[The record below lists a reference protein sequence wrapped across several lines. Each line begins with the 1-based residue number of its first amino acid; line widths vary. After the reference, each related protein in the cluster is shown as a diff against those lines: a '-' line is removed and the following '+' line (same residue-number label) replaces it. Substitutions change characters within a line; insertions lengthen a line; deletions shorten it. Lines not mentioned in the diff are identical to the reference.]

1 MDMLQTLKAINNE
14 KRLQILEWLKEPEDN
29 FPPHVDVEGFEQG
42 VCVSNIQDKLGLS
55 QSATSQYMAMLENA
69 DLVISTR
76 IGKWTYYRR
85 NEEAIAYFADFLRD
99 NL

>member
-1 MDMLQTLKAINNE
+1 MDMVQTLKALNNK
-14 KRLQILEWLKEPEDN
+14 KRLQILDWLKHPEEH
-29 FPPHVDVEGFEQG
+29 FPPHVEVEGFEYG
-42 VCVSNIQDKLGLS
+42 VCVTNIQEKSELS

-69 DLVISTR
+69 NLVISTR

-85 NEEAIAYFADFLRD
+85 NEEAIKHFSDFLKE

>member
-1 MDMLQTLKAINNE
+1 MDIIQTLKAINNE
-14 KRLQILEWLKEPEDN
+14 KRLQILDWLKHPEDN
-29 FPPHVDVEGFEQG
+29 FPPHTDVPGFEQG

-55 QSATSQYMAMLENA
+55 QSATSQYMSILENA

-76 IGKWTYYRR
+76 IGKWTYYKR
-85 NEEAIAYFADFLRD
+85 NEEAIAQFADYLKD